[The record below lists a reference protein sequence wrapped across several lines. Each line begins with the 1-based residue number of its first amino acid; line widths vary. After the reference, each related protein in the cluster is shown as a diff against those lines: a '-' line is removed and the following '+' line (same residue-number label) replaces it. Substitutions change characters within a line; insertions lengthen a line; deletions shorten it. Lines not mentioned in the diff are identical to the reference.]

1 MVENPLGFVKLN
13 FRKESTNP
21 EDFAMR
27 QRRTAQISIFEIY
40 SEHEHAK
47 RLQSLSRILDD
58 TPQMLDI
65 LEADLIN
72 QSRKNTGR
80 CGLTVENILRC
91 LLLKQQLQV
100 SYDQLAF
107 HLSDSMT
114 YRTFVRLD
122 ERQEPKRSS
131 LQATIRAIRPDTLE
145 KLHQLLIKNWL
156 ESGDVS
162 FDQLRIDSTVVKSNI
177 APPSDSQLINDG
189 VRVLSRDL
197 AKCRDY
203 TGVKIRFVDQ
213 RRAAKCLSFQI
224 FNAKK
229 VEKMALYPDLLRIA
243 QIVCK
248 QVDRALSE
256 VKISPTIKGT
266 GQWLNRVE
274 HYRDLMEKVIFQT
287 RRRVIDGEEVPSS
300 DKIVSLFEPH
310 TDVIVKGFRDVQY
323 GHKINLSSDVGG
335 FITYLSIEDGNPAD
349 STLCLPVL
357 SAHQE
362 AYNIL
367 PSAFVADGA
376 YASQENV
383 TQARQMGVKR
393 AVFNKKRGL
402 TYHAM
407 GVKKKTYKA
416 LSDFR
421 AGIEGNISELKR
433 AYGAAKA
440 RWKGLDGFKAFVW
453 SSALSYNLNRMARLK
468 LE

>member
-1 MVENPLGFVKLN
+1 
-13 FRKESTNP
+13 
-21 EDFAMR
+21 MR

-40 SEHEHAK
+40 SEHEHAL

-58 TPQMLDI
+58 APQMLDI
-65 LEADLIN
+65 LETDLID

-91 LLLKQQLQV
+91 LILKQQLQV

-114 YRTFVRLD
+114 YRAFVRLD
-122 ERQEPKRSS
+122 VGQEPKRSS
-131 LQATIRAIRPDTLE
+131 LQATIRAVRPETLE
-145 KLHQLLIKNWL
+145 KLHQFLIENWL
-156 ESGDVS
+156 SSGDLS
-162 FDQLRIDSTVVKSNI
+162 CDQLRMDSTVVKSNI

-189 VRVLSRDL
+189 VRVLSRNL

-203 TGVKIRFVDQ
+203 TGVKIRFTDQ
-213 RRAAKCLSFQI
+213 RKAAKSLSFRI

-229 VEKMALYPDLLRIA
+229 AEKAALYPSLLRIA
-243 QIVCK
+243 QTVFT

-256 VKISPTIKGT
+256 VKNSTTIAKGT
-266 GQWLNRVE
+266 EQWIGRVK
-274 HYRDLMEKVIFQT
+274 HYRDLMEQVVSQT
-287 RRRVIDGEEVPSS
+287 HRRIIDGEEVPSS
-300 DKIVSLFEPH
+300 EKIVSLFESH

-323 GHKINLSSDVGG
+323 GHKINLSSDAGG

-349 STLCLPVL
+349 STLCMPVL
-357 SAHQE
+357 KAHRD
-362 AYNIL
+362 AYKIL
-367 PSAFVADGA
+367 PSTFVADGG
-376 YASQENV
+376 YASQDNV
-383 TQARQMGVKR
+383 MQSRKMGVKR

-407 GVKKKTYKA
+407 GVKKKTFKA

-421 AGIEGNISELKR
+421 AGVEGNISELKR

-440 RWKGLDGFKAFVW
+440 LWKGLDGFKAFVW
-453 SSALSYNLNRMARLK
+453 SSVLSYNLHRMARLK

>member
-1 MVENPLGFVKLN
+1 
-13 FRKESTNP
+13 
-21 EDFAMR
+21 MR

-40 SEHEHAK
+40 SEHEHAL

-58 TPQMLDI
+58 APQMLDI
-65 LEADLIN
+65 LETDLID

-91 LLLKQQLQV
+91 LILKQQLQV

-114 YRTFVRLD
+114 YRAFVRLD
-122 ERQEPKRSS
+122 VGQEPKRSS
-131 LQATIRAIRPDTLE
+131 LQATIRAVRPETLE
-145 KLHQLLIKNWL
+145 KLHQFLIENWL
-156 ESGDVS
+156 SSGDLS
-162 FDQLRIDSTVVKSNI
+162 CDQLRMDSTVVKSNI

-189 VRVLSRDL
+189 VRVLSRNL

-203 TGVKIRFVDQ
+203 TGVKIRFTDQ
-213 RRAAKCLSFQI
+213 RKAAKSLSFRI

-229 VEKMALYPDLLRIA
+229 AEKAALYPSLLRIA
-243 QIVCK
+243 QTVFT

-256 VKISPTIKGT
+256 VKDSTTIAKGT
-266 GQWLNRVE
+266 EQWIGRVK
-274 HYRDLMEKVIFQT
+274 HYRDLMEQVVSQT
-287 RRRVIDGEEVPSS
+287 HRRIIDGEEVPSS
-300 DKIVSLFEPH
+300 EKIVSLFESH
-310 TDVIVKGFRDVQY
+310 TNVIVKGFRDVQY
-323 GHKINLSSDVGG
+323 GHKINLSSDAGG

-357 SAHQE
+357 KAHRD
-362 AYNIL
+362 AYKIF
-367 PSAFVADGA
+367 PSTFVADGG
-376 YASQENV
+376 YASQDNV
-383 TQARQMGVKR
+383 MQSRKMGVKR

-407 GVKKKTYKA
+407 GVKKKTFKA

-440 RWKGLDGFKAFVW
+440 LWKGLDGFKAFVW
-453 SSALSYNLNRMARLK
+453 SSVLSYNLHRMARLK

>member
-1 MVENPLGFVKLN
+1 
-13 FRKESTNP
+13 
-21 EDFAMR
+21 MR

-40 SEHEHAK
+40 SEHEHAL

-58 TPQMLDI
+58 APQMLDI
-65 LEADLIN
+65 LETDLID

-91 LLLKQQLQV
+91 IILKQQLQV

-114 YRTFVRLD
+114 YRSFVRLD
-122 ERQEPKRSS
+122 VGQEPKRSS
-131 LQATIRAIRPDTLE
+131 LQATIRAVRPETLE
-145 KLHQLLIKNWL
+145 KLHQFLIENWL
-156 ESGDVS
+156 SSGDLS
-162 FDQLRIDSTVVKSNI
+162 CDQLRMDSTVVKSNI

-189 VRVLSRDL
+189 VRVLSRNL

-203 TGVKIRFVDQ
+203 TGVKIRFTDQ
-213 RRAAKCLSFQI
+213 RKAAKSLSFRI

-229 VEKMALYPDLLRIA
+229 AEKAALYPSLLRIA
-243 QIVCK
+243 QTVFT

-256 VKISPTIKGT
+256 VKNSTTIAKGT
-266 GQWLNRVE
+266 EQWIGRVK
-274 HYRDLMEKVIFQT
+274 HYRDLMEQVVSQT
-287 RRRVIDGEEVPSS
+287 HRRIIDGEEVPSS
-300 DKIVSLFEPH
+300 EKIVSLFESH

-323 GHKINLSSDVGG
+323 GHKINLSSDAGG

-357 SAHQE
+357 KAHRD
-362 AYNIL
+362 AYKIL
-367 PSAFVADGA
+367 PSTFVADGG
-376 YASQENV
+376 YASQDNV
-383 TQARQMGVKR
+383 MQSRQMGVNR

-407 GVKKKTYKA
+407 GVKKKTFKA

-421 AGIEGNISELKR
+421 AGVEGNISELKR

-440 RWKGLDGFKAFVW
+440 LWKGLDGFKAFVW
-453 SSALSYNLNRMARLK
+453 SSVLSYNLHRMARLK